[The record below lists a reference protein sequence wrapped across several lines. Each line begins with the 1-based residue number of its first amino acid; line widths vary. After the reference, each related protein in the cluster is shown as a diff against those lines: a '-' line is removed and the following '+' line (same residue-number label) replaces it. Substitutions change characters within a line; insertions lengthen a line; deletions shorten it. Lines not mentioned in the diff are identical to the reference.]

1 MKRQRKTNQGF
12 TLVELLIVI
21 VIIGIL
27 AAVIIPNVANNIEKG
42 RIASDV
48 SDVRNMNTIL
58 STYCLS
64 NGIDATKLE
73 APEVRAI
80 VSSEEKNFTFAPK
93 GTQSTFWYNKNEGK
107 IELAQQPLI
116 TPGGTS
122 GSRLDSVY
130 ADFMPGSIEELVSGY
145 LYLNTKDKTN
155 VANLLFQ
162 FRNLKSANDY
172 DSIVDSVSNLPQGVQ
187 NQVRNVVTEF
197 DIRNTVFVGSEG
209 SAATRS
215 GEVKHVV
222 FAEGLKV
229 IPDNAL
235 GIVARITEG
244 STIRIPSTVE
254 VVMPGAFTDVLSAS
268 KIELAKPATK
278 VLEGAL
284 SESIKASSSVS
295 ETAIDNDRIKKGN
308 RLITVTIKGT
318 LWESKGDKAHTHDN
332 TTCLYDSTNGITFG
346 HSKLDNPTE
355 TDGIVETLNY
365 TEIKNYAGIF
375 RSTINATVI
384 NEEYSYTENG
394 KVNQDYVSLR
404 ANKDGV
410 KINIAQFFEAFPNVN
425 SLTVIYTSRSNRIYD
440 LTVMAFDNSGMVLN
454 LLISVQE
461 ANSN

>member
-130 ADFMPGSIEELVSGY
+130 ADFTPGSIEELVSGY

-162 FRNLKSANDY
+162 LRNISESSDY
-172 DSIVDSVSNLPQGVQ
+172 TNSIVPRTESLPESVKAAVKK
-187 NQVRNVVTEF
+187 VVEEF
-197 DIRNTVFVGSEG
+197 DIKTTAYINASGVVIQSGANLKHFVFASDLKVVPLTNGIV
-209 SAATRS
+209 SAAD
-215 GEVKHVV
+215 GV
-222 FAEGLKV
+222 
-229 IPDNAL
+229 N
-235 GIVARITEG
+235 
-244 STIRIPSTVE
+244 IRIPATVE
-254 VVMPGAFTDVLSAS
+254 VVMPGAFTQICSTTKLELTKPGT
-268 KIELAKPATK
+268 KI
-278 VLEGAL
+278 LEGAL
-284 SESIKASSSVS
+284 SESIKAASSLS
-295 ETAIDNDRIKKGN
+295 ETKIDNNRIKEGN
-308 RLITVTIKGT
+308 RRITVTVGKQEYGQEFGFT
-318 LWESKGDKAHTHDN
+318 QLPEDN
-332 TTCLYDSTNGITFG
+332 REEQVTDPLSHYRELTTSPLQSIIDTRAVAANGQ
-346 HSKLDNPTE
+346 S
-355 TDGIVETLNY
+355 
-365 TEIKNYAGIF
+365 
-375 RSTINATVI
+375 
-384 NEEYSYTENG
+384 
-394 KVNQDYVSLR
+394 
-404 ANKDGV
+404 V
-410 KINIAQFFEAFPNVN
+410 KINTQAFLNAFSGVT
-425 SLTVIYTSRSNRIYD
+425 SLTVIKTPKAENLYD
-440 LTVMAFDNSGMVLN
+440 ITVMAFDGNGMVLN
-454 LLISVQE
+454 LLITIKE
-461 ANSN
+461 K

>member
-130 ADFMPGSIEELVSGY
+130 AEDFTPGSIEELVSGY

-162 FRNLKSANDY
+162 LRNISDNSDY
-172 DSIVDSVSNLPQGVQ
+172 TNSIVPGTDDLPESVREAVK
-187 NQVRNVVTEF
+187 RVVKEF
-197 DIRNTVFVGSEG
+197 DIKTTAYINASGVVIQNGANLKHFVFASDLKVVPLTSGIV
-209 SAATRS
+209 SAAD
-215 GEVKHVV
+215 GV
-222 FAEGLKV
+222 
-229 IPDNAL
+229 N
-235 GIVARITEG
+235 
-244 STIRIPSTVE
+244 IRIPATVE
-254 VVMPGAFTDVLSAS
+254 VVMPGAFNQIQS
-268 KIELAKPATK
+268 KTKLELTK
-278 VLEGAL
+278 SGTKILEGAL
-284 SESIKASSSVS
+284 SDSIKASSSVS
-295 ETAIDNDRIKKGN
+295 ETAINNDLIKEGN
-308 RLITVTIKGT
+308 RLITVTVGT
-318 LWESKGDKAHTHDN
+318 KDFGFTELPEDNREEQVTDPLSHYRELTTNPLQSIIDTSKEAASGKSVRIN
-332 TTCLYDSTNGITFG
+332 TQAF
-346 HSKLDNPTE
+346 
-355 TDGIVETLNY
+355 LN
-365 TEIKNYAGIF
+365 AF
-375 RSTINATVI
+375 S
-384 NEEYSYTENG
+384 
-394 KVNQDYVSLR
+394 
-404 ANKDGV
+404 GV
-410 KINIAQFFEAFPNVN
+410 T
-425 SLTVIYTSRSNRIYD
+425 SLTVIKTPKAKDFYD
-440 LTVMAFDNSGMVLN
+440 ITVMAFDGNGMVLN
-454 LLISVQE
+454 LLITIKE
-461 ANSN
+461 K

>member
-130 ADFMPGSIEELVSGY
+130 AEDFTPGSIEELVSGY

-162 FRNLKSANDY
+162 LRNISDNSDY
-172 DSIVDSVSNLPQGVQ
+172 TNSIVPGTEKLPESVKAAVK
-187 NQVRNVVTEF
+187 RVVEEF
-197 DIRNTVFVGSEG
+197 DIKTTAYINASRAVIQ
-209 SAATRS
+209 S
-215 GEVKHVV
+215 GIGLKHFV
-222 FAEGLKV
+222 FASDLKV
-229 IPDNAL
+229 VPSTT
-235 GIVARITEG
+235 GIVSAVDG
-244 STIRIPSTVE
+244 VKIRIPATVE
-254 VVMPGAFTDVLSAS
+254 VVMPGAFNQICSSTKLELTKSGT
-268 KIELAKPATK
+268 KI
-278 VLEGAL
+278 LEGAL
-284 SESIKASSSVS
+284 SDSIKASSSVS
-295 ETAIDNDRIKKGN
+295 ETAIDNDRIKEGN
-308 RLITVTIKGT
+308 RLITVTVNNQEFGFTKLSG
-318 LWESKGDKAHTHDN
+318 N
-332 TTCLYDSTNGITFG
+332 TTEEKEKHVADPLSHYRELTTSPLQSIIDTRAAAA
-346 HSKLDNPTE
+346 
-355 TDGIVETLNY
+355 DG
-365 TEIKNYAGIF
+365 K
-375 RSTINATVI
+375 S
-384 NEEYSYTENG
+384 
-394 KVNQDYVSLR
+394 
-404 ANKDGV
+404 V
-410 KINIAQFFEAFPNVN
+410 KINTQEFLKTFSGVT
-425 SLTVIYTSRSNRIYD
+425 SLTVIKTPKAENSYD
-440 LTVMAFDNSGMVLN
+440 ITVMAFDGNGMVLN
-454 LLISVQE
+454 LLITIKE
-461 ANSN
+461 K

>member
-1 MKRQRKTNQGF
+1 MYNEALHADAGRVSEKRKRRKKMKRQRKTNQGF

-130 ADFMPGSIEELVSGY
+130 ADFTPGSIEELVSGY

-162 FRNLKSANDY
+162 LRNISESSDY
-172 DSIVDSVSNLPQGVQ
+172 TNSIVPRTESLPESVKAAVKK
-187 NQVRNVVTEF
+187 VVEEF
-197 DIRNTVFVGSEG
+197 DIKTTAYISASGVVIQNGANLKHFVFASDLKVVPSTSGIV
-209 SAATRS
+209 SAA
-215 GEVKHVV
+215 
-222 FAEGLKV
+222 EGV
-229 IPDNAL
+229 N
-235 GIVARITEG
+235 
-244 STIRIPSTVE
+244 IRIPATVE
-254 VVMPGAFTDVLSAS
+254 VVMPGAFTQISS
-268 KIELAKPATK
+268 ATK
-278 VLEGAL
+278 LELTKPETKILEGAL
-284 SESIKASSSVS
+284 SASIKASSSVS
-295 ETAIDNDRIKKGN
+295 ETAINNELIKKGN
-308 RLITVTIKGT
+308 RLITVTVNNQKTFGFTQLPEDNREEQVTDPLSHYRELNISPLQSIIDT
-318 LWESKGDKAHTHDN
+318 SAVAAGDKSVRIN
-332 TTCLYDSTNGITFG
+332 TQAF
-346 HSKLDNPTE
+346 
-355 TDGIVETLNY
+355 LN
-365 TEIKNYAGIF
+365 AF
-375 RSTINATVI
+375 S
-384 NEEYSYTENG
+384 
-394 KVNQDYVSLR
+394 
-404 ANKDGV
+404 GV
-410 KINIAQFFEAFPNVN
+410 T
-425 SLTVIYTSRSNRIYD
+425 SLTVIKTPKAENYYD
-440 LTVMAFDNSGMVLN
+440 ITVMAFDGNGMVLN
-454 LLISVQE
+454 LLITIKE
-461 ANSN
+461 K

>member
-93 GTQSTFWYNKNEGK
+93 GTESTFWYNKNEGK

-122 GSRLDSVY
+122 GSSLDSVY
-130 ADFMPGSIEELVSGY
+130 ADFTPGSIEELVSGY

-162 FRNLKSANDY
+162 FRNLKNANDY
-172 DSIVDSVSNLPQGVQ
+172 ASIANSVSNLPQGVR
-187 NQVRNVVTEF
+187 NQVGNVVTEF
-197 DIRNTVFVGSEG
+197 DISNTVFVGSER
-209 SAATRS
+209 AATHS
-215 GEVKHVV
+215 GDGEVKHVV

-235 GIVARITEG
+235 GIVVRITEG

-254 VVMPGAFTDVLSAS
+254 VVMPGAFTDIQSAS

-284 SESIKASSSVS
+284 SESIKAASSLS
-295 ETAIDNDRIKKGN
+295 ETKIDNNRIKEGN

-318 LWESKGDKAHTHDN
+318 LWESGDKKEHEHSGTPA
-332 TTCLYDSTNGITFG
+332 CLYDSTNGITFG
-346 HSKLDNPTE
+346 YSELDNPTE

-384 NEEYSYTENG
+384 NEEA
-394 KVNQDYVSLR
+394 NQDYVSLR

-410 KINIAQFFEAFPNVN
+410 KINIVKFFEAFPNVN

>member
-130 ADFMPGSIEELVSGY
+130 ADFTPGSIEELVSGY

-162 FRNLKSANDY
+162 FRNLKNANDY
-172 DSIVDSVSNLPQGVQ
+172 ASIANSVSNLPQGVR
-187 NQVRNVVTEF
+187 NQVSNVVKEF
-197 DIRNTVFVGSEG
+197 DISNTVFVGSEG
-209 SAATRS
+209 AATRS
-215 GEVKHVV
+215 GVVKHVV

-229 IPDNAL
+229 IPHNAL
-235 GIVARITEG
+235 GIVNHITEG

-284 SESIKASSSVS
+284 SESIKAASSVS
-295 ETAIDNDRIKKGN
+295 ETKINNNRIKEGN

-318 LWESKGDKAHTHDN
+318 LWESGNKKDHEHSGTPA
-332 TTCLYDSTNGITFG
+332 CLYDSTNGITFG

-365 TEIKNYAGIF
+365 IEIENYAGIF

-384 NEEYSYTENG
+384 DEKYEYTKNKKTER
-394 KVNQDYVSLR
+394 DYVSLH

-410 KINIAQFFEAFPNVN
+410 KINIAEFFKVFPNVN

>member
-130 ADFMPGSIEELVSGY
+130 ADFTPGSIEELVSGY

-162 FRNLKSANDY
+162 LRNISDNSDY
-172 DSIVDSVSNLPQGVQ
+172 TNSIVPGTEKLPESVKAAVK
-187 NQVRNVVTEF
+187 RVVEEF
-197 DIRNTVFVGSEG
+197 DIRTTAYINASGAVIQSGANLKHFVFASDLKVVPSTIGIG
-209 SAATRS
+209 IVSAAD
-215 GEVKHVV
+215 GVK
-222 FAEGLKV
+222 
-229 IPDNAL
+229 
-235 GIVARITEG
+235 
-244 STIRIPSTVE
+244 IRIPATVE
-254 VVMPGAFTDVLSAS
+254 VVMPGAFSQICSLTKLELTKPET
-268 KIELAKPATK
+268 KI
-278 VLEGAL
+278 LEGAL
-284 SESIKASSSVS
+284 SDSIKASSSVS
-295 ETAIDNDRIKKGN
+295 ETAINNDLIKEGN
-308 RLITVTIKGT
+308 RLITVTVGT
-318 LWESKGDKAHTHDN
+318 QKFGFNELSGD
-332 TTCLYDSTNGITFG
+332 TTEEKEKHVTDPLSHYRELTTSPLRSIIDTSTA
-346 HSKLDNPTE
+346 
-355 TDGIVETLNY
+355 DG
-365 TEIKNYAGIF
+365 K
-375 RSTINATVI
+375 S
-384 NEEYSYTENG
+384 
-394 KVNQDYVSLR
+394 
-404 ANKDGV
+404 V
-410 KINIAQFFEAFPNVN
+410 KINTQAFLNAFSGVTL
-425 SLTVIYTSRSNRIYD
+425 LTVIKTPKAENLYD
-440 LTVMAFDNSGMVLN
+440 ITVMAFDGNGMVLN
-454 LLISVQE
+454 LLITIKE
-461 ANSN
+461 K

>member
-122 GSRLDSVY
+122 GSSLDSVY
-130 ADFMPGSIEELVSGY
+130 ADFTPGSIEELVSGY

-162 FRNLKSANDY
+162 LRNISESSDY
-172 DSIVDSVSNLPQGVQ
+172 TNSIVPRTESLPESVKAAVKK
-187 NQVRNVVTEF
+187 VVEEF
-197 DIRNTVFVGSEG
+197 DIKTTAYINASRVVIQNGANLKHFVFASDLKVVPSTIGIV
-209 SAATRS
+209 SAA
-215 GEVKHVV
+215 
-222 FAEGLKV
+222 EGV
-229 IPDNAL
+229 N
-235 GIVARITEG
+235 
-244 STIRIPSTVE
+244 IRIPATVE
-254 VVMPGAFTDVLSAS
+254 VVMPGAFNQICSTTKLELTKPGT
-268 KIELAKPATK
+268 KI
-278 VLEGAL
+278 LEGAL
-284 SESIKASSSVS
+284 SESIKAASSLS
-295 ETAIDNDRIKKGN
+295 ETKIDNNRIKEGN
-308 RLITVTIKGT
+308 RLITVTVNN
-318 LWESKGDKAHTHDN
+318 DQ
-332 TTCLYDSTNGITFG
+332 TFG
-346 HSKLDNPTE
+346 FTSGNITEDQVTSPSSSYRELNINPLQSIIDMSK
-355 TDGIVETLNY
+355 VA
-365 TEIKNYAGIF
+365 AG
-375 RSTINATVI
+375 
-384 NEEYSYTENG
+384 
-394 KVNQDYVSLR
+394 VSS
-404 ANKDGV
+404 V
-410 KINIAQFFEAFPNVN
+410 KINTQAFLNAFSGVT
-425 SLTVIYTSRSNRIYD
+425 SLTVIKTPKAENLYD
-440 LTVMAFDNSGMVLN
+440 ITVMAFDGNGMVLN
-454 LLISVQE
+454 LLITIKE
-461 ANSN
+461 K

>member
-1 MKRQRKTNQGF
+1 MYNEALHADAGRVSEKRKRRKKMKRQRKTNQGF

-130 ADFMPGSIEELVSGY
+130 ADFTPGSIEELVSGY

-162 FRNLKSANDY
+162 LRNISESSDY
-172 DSIVDSVSNLPQGVQ
+172 TNSIVPRTESLPESVRAAVKK
-187 NQVRNVVTEF
+187 VVEEF
-197 DIRNTVFVGSEG
+197 DIKTTAYINASDVVIQNGANLKHFVFASDLKVVPLTNGIV
-209 SAATRS
+209 SAAD
-215 GEVKHVV
+215 GV
-222 FAEGLKV
+222 
-229 IPDNAL
+229 N
-235 GIVARITEG
+235 
-244 STIRIPSTVE
+244 IRIPATVE
-254 VVMPGAFTDVLSAS
+254 VVMPGAFTQISSSTKLELTKPGT
-268 KIELAKPATK
+268 KI
-278 VLEGAL
+278 LEGAL
-284 SESIKASSSVS
+284 SESIKAASSLS
-295 ETAIDNDRIKKGN
+295 ETKIDNNRIKEGN
-308 RLITVTIKGT
+308 RRITVTVGKQEFGFASGNIT
-318 LWESKGDKAHTHDN
+318 EEQVTDPSSPYRELNISPLQSIIDTSAVAA
-332 TTCLYDSTNGITFG
+332 NGQ
-346 HSKLDNPTE
+346 S
-355 TDGIVETLNY
+355 
-365 TEIKNYAGIF
+365 
-375 RSTINATVI
+375 
-384 NEEYSYTENG
+384 
-394 KVNQDYVSLR
+394 
-404 ANKDGV
+404 V
-410 KINIAQFFEAFPNVN
+410 KINTQAFLNDFSGVT
-425 SLTVIYTSRSNRIYD
+425 SLTVIKTPKAENFYD
-440 LTVMAFDNSGMVLN
+440 ITVMAFDGNGMVLN
-454 LLISVQE
+454 LLITIKE
-461 ANSN
+461 K

>member
-1 MKRQRKTNQGF
+1 MYNEALHADAGRVSEKRKRRKKMKRQRKTNQGF

-130 ADFMPGSIEELVSGY
+130 ADFTPGSIEELVSGY

-162 FRNLKSANDY
+162 LRNISDNSDY
-172 DSIVDSVSNLPQGVQ
+172 TNSIVPGTEKLPESVKAAVK
-187 NQVRNVVTEF
+187 RVVEEF
-197 DIRNTVFVGSEG
+197 DIRTTAYINASGAVIQSGANLKHFVFASDLKVVPSTIGIG
-209 SAATRS
+209 IVSAAD
-215 GEVKHVV
+215 GVK
-222 FAEGLKV
+222 
-229 IPDNAL
+229 
-235 GIVARITEG
+235 
-244 STIRIPSTVE
+244 IRIPATVE
-254 VVMPGAFTDVLSAS
+254 VVMPGAFSQICSSTKLELTKPET
-268 KIELAKPATK
+268 KI
-278 VLEGAL
+278 LEGAL
-284 SESIKASSSVS
+284 SDSIKASSSVS
-295 ETAIDNDRIKKGN
+295 ETAINNDLIKEGN
-308 RLITVTIKGT
+308 RLITVTVGT
-318 LWESKGDKAHTHDN
+318 QKFGFNELSGD
-332 TTCLYDSTNGITFG
+332 TTEEKEKHVTDPLSHYRELTTSPLRSIIDTSTA
-346 HSKLDNPTE
+346 
-355 TDGIVETLNY
+355 DG
-365 TEIKNYAGIF
+365 K
-375 RSTINATVI
+375 S
-384 NEEYSYTENG
+384 
-394 KVNQDYVSLR
+394 
-404 ANKDGV
+404 V
-410 KINIAQFFEAFPNVN
+410 KINTQAFLNAFSGVT
-425 SLTVIYTSRSNRIYD
+425 SLTVIKTPKAENLYD
-440 LTVMAFDNSGMVLN
+440 ITVMAFDGNGMVLN
-454 LLISVQE
+454 LLITIKE
-461 ANSN
+461 K

>member
-1 MKRQRKTNQGF
+1 MYNEALHADAGRVSEKRKRRKKMKRQRKTNQGF

-130 ADFMPGSIEELVSGY
+130 ADFTPGSIEELVSGY

-162 FRNLKSANDY
+162 LRNISESSDY
-172 DSIVDSVSNLPQGVQ
+172 TNSIVPRTESLPESVKAAVKK
-187 NQVRNVVTEF
+187 VVEEF
-197 DIRNTVFVGSEG
+197 DIRTTAYINASGAVIQSGANLKHFVFASDLKVVPSTIGIG
-209 SAATRS
+209 IVSAAD
-215 GEVKHVV
+215 GVK
-222 FAEGLKV
+222 
-229 IPDNAL
+229 
-235 GIVARITEG
+235 
-244 STIRIPSTVE
+244 IRIPATVE
-254 VVMPGAFTDVLSAS
+254 VVMPGAFSQICSSTKLELTKPET
-268 KIELAKPATK
+268 KI
-278 VLEGAL
+278 LEGAL
-284 SESIKASSSVS
+284 SESIKAASSLS
-295 ETAIDNDRIKKGN
+295 ETKIDNNRIKEGN
-308 RLITVTIKGT
+308 RRITVTVNGQEFGFTK
-318 LWESKGDKAHTHDN
+318 LPEDN
-332 TTCLYDSTNGITFG
+332 REELVKDPLSYYRELNISPLQSIIDTRAVAANGQ
-346 HSKLDNPTE
+346 S
-355 TDGIVETLNY
+355 
-365 TEIKNYAGIF
+365 
-375 RSTINATVI
+375 
-384 NEEYSYTENG
+384 
-394 KVNQDYVSLR
+394 
-404 ANKDGV
+404 V
-410 KINIAQFFEAFPNVN
+410 KINTQAFLNAFSGVT
-425 SLTVIYTSRSNRIYD
+425 SLTVIKTPKAENFYD
-440 LTVMAFDNSGMVLN
+440 ITVMAFDGNGMVLN
-454 LLISVQE
+454 LLITIKE
-461 ANSN
+461 K

>member
-122 GSRLDSVY
+122 GSSLDSVY
-130 ADFMPGSIEELVSGY
+130 AAFTPGSIEELVSGY

-162 FRNLKSANDY
+162 FRNLKNANDY
-172 DSIVDSVSNLPQGVQ
+172 ASIANSVSNLPQGVR
-187 NQVRNVVTEF
+187 NQVGNVVTEF
-197 DIRNTVFVGSEG
+197 DISNTVFVGSEG
-209 SAATRS
+209 AATRS

-284 SESIKASSSVS
+284 SESIKAASSLS
-295 ETAIDNDRIKKGN
+295 ETKIDNNRIKEGN

-318 LWESKGDKAHTHDN
+318 LWESGDKKRHEHSGTPA
-332 TTCLYDSTNGITFG
+332 CLYDSTNGITFG
-346 HSKLDNPTE
+346 HSELDNPTE

-384 NEEYSYTENG
+384 NEEA
-394 KVNQDYVSLR
+394 NQDYVSLR

-410 KINIAQFFEAFPNVN
+410 KINIVKFFEAFPNVN

>member
-1 MKRQRKTNQGF
+1 MYNEALHADAGRVSEKRKRRKKMKRQRKTNQGF

-130 ADFMPGSIEELVSGY
+130 ADFTPGSIEELVSGY

-162 FRNLKSANDY
+162 LRNISESSDY
-172 DSIVDSVSNLPQGVQ
+172 TNSIVPRTESLPESVKAAVE
-187 NQVRNVVTEF
+187 RVVEEF
-197 DIRNTVFVGSEG
+197 DIKTTAYIN
-209 SAATRS
+209 AS
-215 GEVKHVV
+215 GVVIQNGANLKHFV
-222 FAEGLKV
+222 FASDLKV
-229 IPDNAL
+229 VPSTS
-235 GIVARITEG
+235 GIVSAVEG
-244 STIRIPSTVE
+244 VNIRIPATVE
-254 VVMPGAFTDVLSAS
+254 VVMPGAFNQIYS
-268 KIELAKPATK
+268 KTKLELTKPGTK
-278 VLEGAL
+278 ILEGAL
-284 SESIKASSSVS
+284 SESIKAASSLS
-295 ETAIDNDRIKKGN
+295 ETKIDNNRIKEGN
-308 RLITVTIKGT
+308 RLITVTVNNKEEFGFTKLSGNNIEELVKDPLSHYRELNISPLQSIIDT
-318 LWESKGDKAHTHDN
+318 SAVAAGDKSVRIN
-332 TTCLYDSTNGITFG
+332 TQAFLNTF
-346 HSKLDNPTE
+346 S
-355 TDGIVETLNY
+355 
-365 TEIKNYAGIF
+365 
-375 RSTINATVI
+375 
-384 NEEYSYTENG
+384 
-394 KVNQDYVSLR
+394 
-404 ANKDGV
+404 GV
-410 KINIAQFFEAFPNVN
+410 T
-425 SLTVIYTSRSNRIYD
+425 SLTVIKTPKAENFYD
-440 LTVMAFDNSGMVLN
+440 ITVMAFDGNGMVLN
-454 LLISVQE
+454 LLITIKE
-461 ANSN
+461 K

>member
-1 MKRQRKTNQGF
+1 MYNEALHADAGRVSEKRKRRKKMKRQRKTNQGF

-130 ADFMPGSIEELVSGY
+130 ADFTPGSIEELVSGY

-162 FRNLKSANDY
+162 LRNISESSDY
-172 DSIVDSVSNLPQGVQ
+172 TNSIVPRTESLPESVKAAVKK
-187 NQVRNVVTEF
+187 VVEEF
-197 DIRNTVFVGSEG
+197 DIKTTAYINASGVVIQNGANLKHFVFASDLKVVPSTSGIV
-209 SAATRS
+209 SAA
-215 GEVKHVV
+215 
-222 FAEGLKV
+222 EGV
-229 IPDNAL
+229 N
-235 GIVARITEG
+235 
-244 STIRIPSTVE
+244 IRIPATVE
-254 VVMPGAFTDVLSAS
+254 VVMPGAFNQICSTTKLELTKPGT
-268 KIELAKPATK
+268 KI
-278 VLEGAL
+278 LEGAL
-284 SESIKASSSVS
+284 SESIKAASSLS
-295 ETAIDNDRIKKGN
+295 ETKIDNNRIKAGN
-308 RLITVTIKGT
+308 RLITVTVNNQEFGFA
-318 LWESKGDKAHTHDN
+318 SGN
-332 TTCLYDSTNGITFG
+332 IT
-346 HSKLDNPTE
+346 E
-355 TDGIVETLNY
+355 EQVTDPSSPYRELNISPLQSIID
-365 TEIKNYAGIF
+365 TSAV
-375 RSTINATVI
+375 AA
-384 NEEYSYTENG
+384 NG
-394 KVNQDYVSLR
+394 KS
-404 ANKDGV
+404 V
-410 KINIAQFFEAFPNVN
+410 KINTQAFLNAFSGVT
-425 SLTVIYTSRSNRIYD
+425 SLTVIKTPKAENYYD
-440 LTVMAFDNSGMVLN
+440 ITVMAFDGNGMVLN
-454 LLISVQE
+454 LLITIKE
-461 ANSN
+461 K

>member
-27 AAVIIPNVANNIEKG
+27 AAVVIPSVANNIEKG

-130 ADFMPGSIEELVSGY
+130 ANFTPGSIEELVSGY

-162 FRNLKSANDY
+162 LRNISESSDY
-172 DSIVDSVSNLPQGVQ
+172 TNSIVPRTESLPESVKAAVKK
-187 NQVRNVVTEF
+187 VVEEF
-197 DIRNTVFVGSEG
+197 DIKTTAYINASGVVIQNGANLKHFVFASDLKVVPSTSGIV
-209 SAATRS
+209 SAA
-215 GEVKHVV
+215 
-222 FAEGLKV
+222 EGV
-229 IPDNAL
+229 N
-235 GIVARITEG
+235 
-244 STIRIPSTVE
+244 IRIPATVE
-254 VVMPGAFTDVLSAS
+254 VVMPGAFTQISS
-268 KIELAKPATK
+268 ATK
-278 VLEGAL
+278 LELTKSGTKILEGAL
-284 SESIKASSSVS
+284 SDSIKASSSVS
-295 ETAIDNDRIKKGN
+295 ETAINNDLIKEGN
-308 RLITVTIKGT
+308 RLITVTVGT
-318 LWESKGDKAHTHDN
+318 QKFGFNELSGDTTEEKEQHVTDPSSPYRELNISPLQSIIDTH
-332 TTCLYDSTNGITFG
+332 
-346 HSKLDNPTE
+346 
-355 TDGIVETLNY
+355 
-365 TEIKNYAGIF
+365 
-375 RSTINATVI
+375 
-384 NEEYSYTENG
+384 
-394 KVNQDYVSLR
+394 KVVASGNS
-404 ANKDGV
+404 V
-410 KINIAQFFEAFPNVN
+410 KINTQAFLNAFSGVT
-425 SLTVIYTSRSNRIYD
+425 SLTVIKTPKAENLYD
-440 LTVMAFDNSGMVLN
+440 ITVMAFDGNGMVLN
-454 LLISVQE
+454 LLITIKE
-461 ANSN
+461 

>member
-130 ADFMPGSIEELVSGY
+130 ADFTPGSIEELVSGY

-162 FRNLKSANDY
+162 LRNISESSDY
-172 DSIVDSVSNLPQGVQ
+172 TNSIVPITEKLPESVRAAVKK
-187 NQVRNVVTEF
+187 VVEEF
-197 DIRNTVFVGSEG
+197 DIKTTAYINASGVVIQNGANLKHFVFASDLKVVPSTSGIV
-209 SAATRS
+209 SAAD
-215 GEVKHVV
+215 GV
-222 FAEGLKV
+222 
-229 IPDNAL
+229 N
-235 GIVARITEG
+235 
-244 STIRIPSTVE
+244 IRIPATVE
-254 VVMPGAFTDVLSAS
+254 VVMPGAFTQISS
-268 KIELAKPATK
+268 ATK
-278 VLEGAL
+278 LELTKPETKILEGAL
-284 SESIKASSSVS
+284 SASIKASSSVS
-295 ETAIDNDRIKKGN
+295 ETAINNDLIKKGN
-308 RLITVTIKGT
+308 RLITVTVNDQEFGYIKISEDQVT
-318 LWESKGDKAHTHDN
+318 SPSSHYRE
-332 TTCLYDSTNGITFG
+332 
-346 HSKLDNPTE
+346 
-355 TDGIVETLNY
+355 LNISPLQSIID
-365 TEIKNYAGIF
+365 TRAVAAGGN
-375 RSTINATVI
+375 S
-384 NEEYSYTENG
+384 
-394 KVNQDYVSLR
+394 
-404 ANKDGV
+404 V
-410 KINIAQFFEAFPNVN
+410 KINTQAFLNAFSGVT
-425 SLTVIYTSRSNRIYD
+425 SLTVIKTPKAEDFYD
-440 LTVMAFDNSGMVLN
+440 ITVMAFDGNGMVLN
-454 LLISVQE
+454 LLITIKE
-461 ANSN
+461 K

>member
-130 ADFMPGSIEELVSGY
+130 ADFTPGSIEELVSGY

-162 FRNLKSANDY
+162 LRNISESSDY
-172 DSIVDSVSNLPQGVQ
+172 TNSIVPRTDKLPESVKAAVKK
-187 NQVRNVVTEF
+187 VVEEF
-197 DIRNTVFVGSEG
+197 DIKTTAYINASDVVIQSGIDLKHFVFASDLKVVPLTNGIV
-209 SAATRS
+209 SAAD
-215 GEVKHVV
+215 GV
-222 FAEGLKV
+222 
-229 IPDNAL
+229 N
-235 GIVARITEG
+235 
-244 STIRIPSTVE
+244 IRIPATVE
-254 VVMPGAFTDVLSAS
+254 VVMPGAFTQISS
-268 KIELAKPATK
+268 ATK
-278 VLEGAL
+278 LELTKPGTKILEGAL
-284 SESIKASSSVS
+284 SESIKAASSLS
-295 ETAIDNDRIKKGN
+295 ETKIDNNRIKEGN
-308 RLITVTIKGT
+308 RLITVTVGT
-318 LWESKGDKAHTHDN
+318 QEVNTQEVNTQEFGFTKLPEDN
-332 TTCLYDSTNGITFG
+332 RE
-346 HSKLDNPTE
+346 KQV
-355 TDGIVETLNY
+355 TDPSSPYRELNINLLQSIID
-365 TEIKNYAGIF
+365 TRAVAAGVK
-375 RSTINATVI
+375 S
-384 NEEYSYTENG
+384 
-394 KVNQDYVSLR
+394 
-404 ANKDGV
+404 V
-410 KINIAQFFEAFPNVN
+410 KINTQAFLNAFSGVT
-425 SLTVIYTSRSNRIYD
+425 SLTVIKTPKAENFYD
-440 LTVMAFDNSGMVLN
+440 ITVMAFDGNGMVLN
-454 LLISVQE
+454 LLITIKE
-461 ANSN
+461 K

>member
-93 GTQSTFWYNKNEGK
+93 GTQSTFWYNKSEGK

-130 ADFMPGSIEELVSGY
+130 ADFTPGSIEELVSGY

-162 FRNLKSANDY
+162 LRNISESRDY
-172 DSIVDSVSNLPQGVQ
+172 TNSIVPGTDDLPESVRDAVK
-187 NQVRNVVTEF
+187 RVVAEF
-197 DIRNTVFVGSEG
+197 DIKTTAYINASGAVTQRGDDLKHFVFASDLKVVPLTSGIV
-209 SAATRS
+209 SAAD
-215 GEVKHVV
+215 GV
-222 FAEGLKV
+222 
-229 IPDNAL
+229 N
-235 GIVARITEG
+235 
-244 STIRIPSTVE
+244 IRIPATVE
-254 VVMPGAFTDVLSAS
+254 VVMPGAFNQIQS
-268 KIELAKPATK
+268 KTKLELTK
-278 VLEGAL
+278 SGTKILEGAL
-284 SESIKASSSVS
+284 SDSIKASSSVS
-295 ETAIDNDRIKKGN
+295 ETAINNDLIKEGN
-308 RLITVTIKGT
+308 RLITVTVNGNEFGYIKISEDQVT
-318 LWESKGDKAHTHDN
+318 SPLSHYRELNISPLQSIIDTSEVAA
-332 TTCLYDSTNGITFG
+332 NGQ
-346 HSKLDNPTE
+346 S
-355 TDGIVETLNY
+355 
-365 TEIKNYAGIF
+365 
-375 RSTINATVI
+375 
-384 NEEYSYTENG
+384 
-394 KVNQDYVSLR
+394 
-404 ANKDGV
+404 V
-410 KINIAQFFEAFPNVN
+410 KINTQAFLNDFSGVT
-425 SLTVIYTSRSNRIYD
+425 SLTVIKTPKAEDFYD
-440 LTVMAFDNSGMVLN
+440 ITVMAFDGNGMVLN
-454 LLISVQE
+454 LLITIKE
-461 ANSN
+461 K

>member
-130 ADFMPGSIEELVSGY
+130 ADFTPGSIEELVSGY

-162 FRNLKSANDY
+162 LRNISESRDY
-172 DSIVDSVSNLPQGVQ
+172 TNSIVPGTDDLPESVRDAVK
-187 NQVRNVVTEF
+187 RVVAEF
-197 DIRNTVFVGSEG
+197 DIKTTAYINASGAVTQRGDDLKHFVFASDLKVVPLTSGIV
-209 SAATRS
+209 SAAD
-215 GEVKHVV
+215 GV
-222 FAEGLKV
+222 
-229 IPDNAL
+229 N
-235 GIVARITEG
+235 
-244 STIRIPSTVE
+244 IRIPATVE
-254 VVMPGAFTDVLSAS
+254 VVMPGAFNQILSNTKLELTKPGT
-268 KIELAKPATK
+268 KI
-278 VLEGAL
+278 LEGAL
-284 SESIKASSSVS
+284 SESIKAASSLS
-295 ETAIDNDRIKKGN
+295 ETKIDNNRIKEGN
-308 RLITVTIKGT
+308 RRITVTVNGQDFGFNELPENNREEQVANPLSHYRELNISPLRSIIDTGKVAA
-318 LWESKGDKAHTHDN
+318 GDK
-332 TTCLYDSTNGITFG
+332 
-346 HSKLDNPTE
+346 
-355 TDGIVETLNY
+355 
-365 TEIKNYAGIF
+365 
-375 RSTINATVI
+375 
-384 NEEYSYTENG
+384 
-394 KVNQDYVSLR
+394 SL
-404 ANKDGV
+404 
-410 KINIAQFFEAFPNVN
+410 KINTQAFLNAFSGVT
-425 SLTVIYTSRSNRIYD
+425 SLTVIKTPKAENLYD
-440 LTVMAFDNSGMVLN
+440 ITVMAFDGNGMVLN
-454 LLISVQE
+454 LLITIKE
-461 ANSN
+461 

>member
-1 MKRQRKTNQGF
+1 MYNEALHADAGRVSEKRKRRKKMKRQRKTNQGF

-130 ADFMPGSIEELVSGY
+130 ADFTPGSIEELVSGY

-162 FRNLKSANDY
+162 LRNISESRDY
-172 DSIVDSVSNLPQGVQ
+172 TNSIVPGTDDLPESVRDAVK
-187 NQVRNVVTEF
+187 RVVAEF
-197 DIRNTVFVGSEG
+197 DIKTTAYINASGAVTQRGDDLKHFVFASDLKVVPLTSGIV
-209 SAATRS
+209 SAAD
-215 GEVKHVV
+215 GV
-222 FAEGLKV
+222 
-229 IPDNAL
+229 N
-235 GIVARITEG
+235 
-244 STIRIPSTVE
+244 IRIPATVE
-254 VVMPGAFTDVLSAS
+254 VVMPGAFNQILSNTKLELTKPGT
-268 KIELAKPATK
+268 KI
-278 VLEGAL
+278 LEGAL
-284 SESIKASSSVS
+284 SESIKAASSLS
-295 ETAIDNDRIKKGN
+295 ETKIDNNRIKEGN
-308 RLITVTIKGT
+308 RRITVTVNGQDFGFNELPENNREEQVANPLSHYRELNISPLRSIIDTGKVAA
-318 LWESKGDKAHTHDN
+318 GDK
-332 TTCLYDSTNGITFG
+332 
-346 HSKLDNPTE
+346 
-355 TDGIVETLNY
+355 
-365 TEIKNYAGIF
+365 
-375 RSTINATVI
+375 
-384 NEEYSYTENG
+384 
-394 KVNQDYVSLR
+394 SL
-404 ANKDGV
+404 
-410 KINIAQFFEAFPNVN
+410 KINTQAFLNAFSGVT
-425 SLTVIYTSRSNRIYD
+425 SLTVIKTPKAENLYD
-440 LTVMAFDNSGMVLN
+440 ITVMAFDGNGMVLN
-454 LLISVQE
+454 LLITIKE
-461 ANSN
+461 

>member
-1 MKRQRKTNQGF
+1 MYNEALHADAGRVSEKRKRRKKMKRQRKTNQGF

-130 ADFMPGSIEELVSGY
+130 ADFTPGSIEELVSGY

-162 FRNLKSANDY
+162 LRNISESSDY
-172 DSIVDSVSNLPQGVQ
+172 TNSIVPRTESLPESVKAAVKK
-187 NQVRNVVTEF
+187 VVEEF
-197 DIRNTVFVGSEG
+197 DIKTTAYINASRVVIQNGANLKHFVFASDLKVVPSTIGIV
-209 SAATRS
+209 SAA
-215 GEVKHVV
+215 
-222 FAEGLKV
+222 EGV
-229 IPDNAL
+229 N
-235 GIVARITEG
+235 
-244 STIRIPSTVE
+244 IRIPATVE
-254 VVMPGAFTDVLSAS
+254 VVMPGAFNQICSTTKLELTKPGT
-268 KIELAKPATK
+268 KI
-278 VLEGAL
+278 LEGAL
-284 SESIKASSSVS
+284 SESIKAASSLS
-295 ETAIDNDRIKKGN
+295 ETKIDNNRIKEGN
-308 RLITVTIKGT
+308 RLITVTVNN
-318 LWESKGDKAHTHDN
+318 DQ
-332 TTCLYDSTNGITFG
+332 TFG
-346 HSKLDNPTE
+346 FTSGNITEDQVTSPSSSYRELNINPLQSIIDMSK
-355 TDGIVETLNY
+355 VA
-365 TEIKNYAGIF
+365 AG
-375 RSTINATVI
+375 
-384 NEEYSYTENG
+384 
-394 KVNQDYVSLR
+394 VSS
-404 ANKDGV
+404 V
-410 KINIAQFFEAFPNVN
+410 KINTQAFLNAFSGVT
-425 SLTVIYTSRSNRIYD
+425 SLTVIKTPKAENLYD
-440 LTVMAFDNSGMVLN
+440 ITVMAFDGNGMVLN
-454 LLISVQE
+454 LLITIKE
-461 ANSN
+461 K

>member
-1 MKRQRKTNQGF
+1 MYNEALHADAGRVSEKRKRRKKMKRQRKTNQGF

-130 ADFMPGSIEELVSGY
+130 ADFTPGSIEELVSGY

-162 FRNLKSANDY
+162 LRNISESSDY
-172 DSIVDSVSNLPQGVQ
+172 TNSIVPRTESLPESVKAAVKK
-187 NQVRNVVTEF
+187 VVEEF
-197 DIRNTVFVGSEG
+197 DIKTTAYINASRVVIQNGANLKHFVFASDLKVVPSTIGIV
-209 SAATRS
+209 SAAD
-215 GEVKHVV
+215 GV
-222 FAEGLKV
+222 
-229 IPDNAL
+229 N
-235 GIVARITEG
+235 
-244 STIRIPSTVE
+244 IRIPATVE
-254 VVMPGAFTDVLSAS
+254 VVMPGAFNQICSTTKLELTKPGT
-268 KIELAKPATK
+268 KI
-278 VLEGAL
+278 LEGAL
-284 SESIKASSSVS
+284 SESIKAASSLS
-295 ETAIDNDRIKKGN
+295 ETKIDNKRIKEGN
-308 RLITVTIKGT
+308 RLITVTVNNQEFGFASGNIT
-318 LWESKGDKAHTHDN
+318 EEQVTSPSSPYRELNINPLQSIIDT
-332 TTCLYDSTNGITFG
+332 STAA
-346 HSKLDNPTE
+346 
-355 TDGIVETLNY
+355 
-365 TEIKNYAGIF
+365 AG
-375 RSTINATVI
+375 
-384 NEEYSYTENG
+384 G
-394 KVNQDYVSLR
+394 KS
-404 ANKDGV
+404 V
-410 KINIAQFFEAFPNVN
+410 KINTQAFLNAFSGVT
-425 SLTVIYTSRSNRIYD
+425 SLTVIKTPKAENSYD
-440 LTVMAFDNSGMVLN
+440 ITVMAFDGNGMVLN
-454 LLISVQE
+454 LLITIKE
-461 ANSN
+461 K